1 MLKLLARLI
10 FVTAGAVDFAAVMA
24 GRLASERGFDAFRVM
39 RVEAA
44 GASAGVLLGF
54 LLVSLGRRQ
63 RRPVYR
69 NFADGGAVVLALMWL
84 MLMGVGALGKIP
96 KELWYFAGVVWAGV
110 AVATIV
116 VYLAA
121 MFGGA
126 DDPSRTGSKAR
137 PPGPGSGPSRPVGPP
152 RQSREQAAPRRDRSD
167 ASNSAKRRFEW
178 PNQE

>member
-10 FVTAGAVDFAAVMA
+10 LLGAGAVDFAAVMA

-39 RVEAA
+39 RVEVA

-54 LLVSLGRRQ
+54 LLVSLGRR
-63 RRPVYR
+63 RRRAGYR
-69 NFADGGAVVLALMWL
+69 KFADGGAVVLALVWL
-84 MLMGVGALGKIP
+84 MLMGVGALGKVP
-96 KELWYFAGVVWAGV
+96 KELWYLAGVVWAGV

-121 MFGGA
+121 MLSGA
-126 DDPSRTGSKAR
+126 DDPSRTGPASR
-137 PPGPGSGPSRPVGPP
+137 PPGSGPSRPAAPP
-152 RQSREQAAPRRDRSD
+152 RPSRDPAASPRDRTD
-167 ASNSAKRRFEW
+167 ASKPSKRSFEW